1 MSQEEPSIN
10 NNVLTFLGSV
20 GGILIFGILLFV
32 AYLPEQADPAD
43 LEAFELRQ
51 IKADDSRAAGQAKI
65 TATEVIDA
73 DKKLARIPVA
83 AAMELT
89 VQAYNAPAP
98 AVEAVE
104 PPAAE

>member
-32 AYLPEQADPAD
+32 AYIPGRSAPAD
-43 LEAFELRQ
+43 LEAFEQRQ
-51 IKADDSRAAGQAKI
+51 INADDARAAGQAKI

-73 DKKLARIPVA
+73 EKKIARIPVA
-83 AAMELT
+83 EAMELT

-98 AVEAVE
+98 AAPAVE
-104 PPAAE
+104 TAE

>member
-1 MSQEEPSIN
+1 MSQEEPSIYN
-10 NNVLTFLGSV
+10 NLLTFLGSV

-32 AYLPEQADPAD
+32 AYIPDQADPAD

-51 IKADDSRAAGQAKI
+51 IKADEARAASQAKM

-83 AAMELT
+83 EAMELT
-89 VQAYNAPAP
+89 VNAYNAPA
-98 AVEAVE
+98 
-104 PPAAE
+104 AAAPVAETAE